1 MYIISP
7 VIFLFFIFLDKLI
20 SLSINGDDDDARQ
33 YIESHDICGND
44 LELESESEIDNENT
58 EVFKN
63 QYNITSEFFLHIN
76 YFVYLGKTNKKT
88 SSQKNYERRFVRTKK
103 KRITQTSSI
112 ISCYGHIN

>member
-1 MYIISP
+1 MYIIFP
-7 VIFLFFIFLDKLI
+7 VIFLFFFYILDKLI

-63 QYNITSEFFLHIN
+63 QYNINSEFF
-76 YFVYLGKTNKKT
+76 YTYYLLCLFRKNK
-88 SSQKNYERRFVRTKK
+88 QKNV
-103 KRITQTSSI
+103 ITEKLRKEI
-112 ISCYGHIN
+112 C